1 MNNFSS
7 SIIVFAFITVSFG
20 YGQWSSFDLDPIV
33 GVNFSDEV
41 KPLLKGTAMS
51 LAQIPQSERSLA
63 RRFKVGLAYS
73 HGIAVD
79 ATGFTS
85 ERLKGLPALQGA
97 VIVTKN
103 ILLSGK
109 IGGFKSGK
117 DVVQILSYGFNLQL
131 SDKTTN
137 NWYLHTQFARLS
149 GPQDVSMRAL
159 NGQIL
164 KENKYSDIIGQIG
177 IGVNLYSARIAL
189 NDENDILPHRLE
201 GQINYLAVGVSTI
214 WKQVY
219 VGVLGQLNPDVTS
232 FNISMSRGIY

>member
-7 SIIVFAFITVSFG
+7 SIMMFAFLTVSFG

-51 LAQIPQSERSLA
+51 LAQVPQSDRSLA

-85 ERLKGLPALQGA
+85 KRLKGLPSLQGA

-103 ILLSGK
+103 ILTEGIFEFSFFLLDIK
-109 IGGFKSGK
+109 
-117 DVVQILSYGFNLQL
+117 
-131 SDKTTN
+131 
-137 NWYLHTQFARLS
+137 YL
-149 GPQDVSMRAL
+149 
-159 NGQIL
+159 
-164 KENKYSDIIGQIG
+164 
-177 IGVNLYSARIAL
+177 
-189 NDENDILPHRLE
+189 ILPNIAVRFAPFL
-201 GQINYLAVGVSTI
+201 INSKVS
-214 WKQVY
+214 
-219 VGVLGQLNPDVTS
+219 
-232 FNISMSRGIY
+232 

>member
-1 MNNFSS
+1 MNRFTGT
-7 SIIVFAFITVSFG
+7 IMLFAFLTISTG
-20 YGQWSSFDLDPIV
+20 HGQWSSFDLDPAV
-33 GVNFSDEV
+33 GGNFSDEV

-51 LAQIPQSERSLA
+51 LAQVPQSDWSLA

-73 HGIAVD
+73 HGISANS
-79 ATGFTS
+79 AGFTS

-109 IGGFKSGK
+109 IGGFKSG
-117 DVVQILSYGFNLQL
+117 DDAVQTFSYGFNLQI

-149 GPQDVSMRAL
+149 GPEDVSMRAI

-164 KENKYSDIIGQIG
+164 REYVYSKLVGQIG
-177 IGVNLYSARIAL
+177 VGVNLYSALIML
-189 NDENDILPHRLE
+189 EDENDIMPGRLE
-201 GQINYLAVGVSTI
+201 GQTNYLAVGVGTT

-219 VGVLGQLNPDVTS
+219 IGVLGQLNPDVTS
-232 FNISMSRGIY
+232 FNISISGGIY